1 MRRIR
6 LTVAYDG
13 TNYCGFQIQ
22 PKLPTIE
29 AELNRALCELTNE
42 DIVVIGASRTDSGVH
57 AEGNAAVF
65 DTESSIPADRFPLA
79 LVSFLPPDIRV
90 TKGEEVSADWHP
102 RRNDC
107 IKTYEYTY
115 DCGQVENPK
124 LRLYTSFSKRKPDIS
139 LMLQAGEYLT
149 GEHDFTSFA
158 NPSSQVLKEGGSA
171 VRHIY
176 SVEVYEEEEFGGLN
190 TAVTIRI
197 TGNGFLY
204 NMVRI
209 IAGTLMNV
217 GNGLWTPDRVREA
230 LEAKDRTKA
239 GPTAEAKGLTLIGIN
254 YI

>member
-42 DIVVIGASRTDSGVH
+42 DIMVIGASRTDSGVH

-102 RRNDC
+102 RR
-107 IKTYEYTY
+107 K
-115 DCGQVENPK
+115 
-124 LRLYTSFSKRKPDIS
+124 DI
-139 LMLQAGEYLT
+139 
-149 GEHDFTSFA
+149 
-158 NPSSQVLKEGGSA
+158 
-171 VRHIY
+171 
-176 SVEVYEEEEFGGLN
+176 
-190 TAVTIRI
+190 
-197 TGNGFLY
+197 
-204 NMVRI
+204 
-209 IAGTLMNV
+209 
-217 GNGLWTPDRVREA
+217 
-230 LEAKDRTKA
+230 
-239 GPTAEAKGLTLIGIN
+239 
-254 YI
+254 